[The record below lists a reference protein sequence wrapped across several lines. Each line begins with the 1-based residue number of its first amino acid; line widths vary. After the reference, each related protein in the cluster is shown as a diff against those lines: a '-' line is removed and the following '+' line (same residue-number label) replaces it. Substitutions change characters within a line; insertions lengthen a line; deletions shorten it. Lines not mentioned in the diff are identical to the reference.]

1 MIVITVK
8 ELEDNFDYYLNLSSK
23 EDVCVERDGEKITLF
38 TNPETYTSLKK
49 NYSNE
54 QFFFIACLCS

>member
-8 ELEDNFDYYLNLSSK
+8 ELEDNFDYYLEISSK
-23 EDVCVERDGEKITLF
+23 EDVCVERDGEKIALF

-49 NYSNE
+49 K
-54 QFFFIACLCS
+54 LL

>member
-1 MIVITVK
+1 MQMIVITVK
-8 ELEDNFDYYLNLSSK
+8 ELEDNFDYYLEISSK

-49 NYSNE
+49 K
-54 QFFFIACLCS
+54 LL